1 MIALKWNGDHIEMEW
16 RLRRNK
22 MTIMMEWNGEYAKTE
37 WQLHRYRVIRICEL
51 FGNGMHKRKNNFFFF
66 LSFFQS
72 CYKGYSLHDYKLKN
86 T

>member
-1 MIALKWNGDHIEMEW
+1 
-16 RLRRNK
+16 
-22 MTIMMEWNGEYAKTE
+22 
-37 WQLHRYRVIRICEL
+37 VIRICEL
-51 FGNGMHKRKNNFFFF
+51 FDNGMHKRKNNFFFF